1 MRVRHLVA
9 EPKTINGDT
18 LWRVED
24 LAPRYSGLYA
34 KTKPIRAGWQW
45 RSVIALSEHNEYIF
59 LVQGHED
66 KDNWSAW
73 LVLKTDGG
81 YSLVTRFEY
90 HGSHPGFHIHAHC
103 ERSGIEEGTG
113 SINGLVRIPKA
124 TSGGSIVTLRRD
136 KFWEQAR
143 TKFRISFPKGS
154 LF

>member
-9 EPKTINGDT
+9 EPKTIASDT
-18 LWRVED
+18 RWRMD
-24 LAPRYSGLYA
+24 DMAPRFSGLYT

-45 RSVIALSEHNEYIF
+45 RSVVAVSEQKEYIF

-66 KDNWSAW
+66 KDNWGAW
-73 LVLKTDGG
+73 LVLRTDSG

-103 ERSGIEEGTG
+103 DRGGIEDGTG
-113 SINGLVRIPKA
+113 SINDLVRIPKA
-124 TSGGSIVTLRRD
+124 TSGTVITLRRD
-136 KFWEQAR
+136 SFWEQAR
-143 TKFRISFPKGS
+143 VKFRISFPKGS